1 MRTKPP
7 ARTRPRPQQQQQQQ
21 QRWWVAVAPLVTLI
35 AGGLLGA
42 WIGAAF
48 ADPRTD
54 TEKRI
59 DAMEAAEVQR
69 DAEQVVTLTDQ
80 ARRIRDL
87 LTPVLD
93 GLHTAVPPKAAQ
105 PGEAPAQSK
114 ADGWKV
120 VTRKAVSDFAD
131 PPSAGTAV
139 NIARSSLAAG
149 ARQLDLAVDTYAA
162 AVKAPEAERP
172 ALLALA
178 GRQRDTAI
186 ATWSVGATQLD
197 QLNVD
202 TGHGHQHVFLP
213 SQPGQGAMTADGEQE
228 GK

>member
-1 MRTKPP
+1 MRKKPP
-7 ARTRPRPQQQQQQQ
+7 PK
-21 QRWWVAVAPLVTLI
+21 QRQHWWIPVVTLV

-42 WIGAAF
+42 WIGAAV

-54 TEKRI
+54 TEQRI

-69 DAEQVVTLTDQ
+69 DAAQVVTLTDQ
-80 ARRIRDL
+80 ARRIREL
-87 LTPVLD
+87 VTPVLD
-93 GLHTAVPPKAAQ
+93 GLRAAEPNPTRSQ
-105 PGEAPAQSK
+105 
-114 ADGWKV
+114 ADGWKA
-120 VTRKAVSDFAD
+120 VTRAAVADFDD

-139 NIARSSLAAG
+139 NIARASLAAG
-149 ARQLDLAVDTYAA
+149 TRQLDLAVDTYAA
-162 AVKAPEAERP
+162 AVRAPEAERP

-213 SQPGQGAMTADGEQE
+213 SQPGQGAMTADGEHE
-228 GK
+228 GE